1 MGINFKKALVVG
13 LGYRTGL
20 AAANFLSDRGVDVTV
35 SDAKSKEELSSII
48 EKLNPDVKVIAG
60 EQVPAILDQG
70 FDIVVLS
77 PGVPVAIPLVQEAL
91 KKGVP
96 VISEI
101 ELAYRNMKGHII
113 AITGTDGKTTTTE
126 LTGHIF
132 KELGFRTFMGGNIGT
147 PLISLAEKTD
157 DDTVTIIELSSFQLE
172 TVDTFKPHVS
182 SILNL
187 TPDHLDRYDSIDSYF
202 EAKKRIFMN
211 YGKDEYFIYN
221 RESAILFSGASAFP
235 EKSLCFS
242 SSSFSAITCDSYFKD
257 GVIYLNLDNN
267 PVPVIEENKMQ
278 ILGIHN
284 MENTMAAL
292 LMTVSL
298 LEKIGVTPD
307 LSAIA
312 EACYSF
318 KGLEHRMEFAG
329 EFQDRIFINDSK
341 ATTIGAVEMAVKSIK
356 NRGVLILGGRTKG
369 DDYSRLRN
377 IITEKVRAVVLIGES
392 SDEFEEIFHGF
403 NTVKAEDI
411 DDAVVKS
418 MALSQK
424 GDMILLSPACASFD
438 MFKSFE
444 ERGNAFKNSV
454 RKLVKGELPW
464 T

>member
-20 AAANFLSDRGVDVTV
+20 AAANFLSARGVDVTV
-35 SDAKSKEELSSII
+35 SDAKSREELSDVI
-48 EKLNPDVKVIAG
+48 EKLNSGVKVIAG
-60 EQVPAILDQG
+60 PQVPEILDQG

-91 KKGVP
+91 KKGIA

-132 KELGFRTFMGGNIGT
+132 RELGFKTFLGGNIGI

-157 DDTVTIIELSSFQLE
+157 DDSVTIVELSSFQLE
-172 TVDTFKPHVS
+172 TIDTFKPHVS
-182 SILNL
+182 AILNV
-187 TPDHLDRYDSIDSYF
+187 TPDHLDRYESITSYF

-221 RESAILFSGASAFP
+221 RESDILLSQADGFP
-235 EKSLCFS
+235 KKSFCFS
-242 SSSFSAITCDSYFKD
+242 SSSLGTSCGSYIKD
-257 GVIYLNLDNN
+257 GMIYLNIDNS

-292 LMTVSL
+292 LMTVFL
-298 LEKIGVTPD
+298 FKKIGITPD
-307 LSAIA
+307 LAAIA

-318 KGLEHRMEFAG
+318 KGLEHRMEIAG

-356 NRGVLILGGRTKG
+356 NNGVLILGGRTKG
-369 DDYSRLRN
+369 DDYSRLKSVVN
-377 IITEKVRAVVLIGES
+377 DKVRALVLIGES
-392 SDEFEEIFHGF
+392 SDEFEKIFYGF
-403 NTVKAEDI
+403 NTVKAEDL
-411 DDAVVKS
+411 DDAVVKA
-418 MALSQK
+418 MAFSQK

-438 MFKSFE
+438 MYKSYE
-444 ERGNAFKNSV
+444 ERGSVFKKAV
-454 RKLVKGELPW
+454 KKLIDGELSW
-464 T
+464 I